1 MKLLTIDFETFYSK
15 DVGFSK
21 LTTEE
26 YVRHPDFHVI
36 GVSVKN
42 GSEEAQWA
50 SGTDRELYKWLQ
62 QFDWENSVVLAH
74 NATFDG
80 SILSWRYDI
89 RPKFWMDTL
98 CMGRAIHG
106 VEVGGSL
113 GALTERY
120 ELGVKG
126 DATKWAI
133 GLRREDFTEQQLSD
147 YGDYCINDVELT
159 YKLFN
164 KMLPGFPKKELH
176 LINLTTRM
184 FTEPVLRLDVPLL
197 QQHLADVQ
205 EVKTKLL
212 ANLKITEDGV
222 ERVVEVDEL
231 MSNNKFAAAL
241 RSLGVEPPMKISLTT
256 GKEAL
261 ALAKSDEEFK
271 ALATHP
277 KLEVQAL
284 VAARLGVKSTLEETR
299 TERFL
304 EIASRGELP
313 IPLKYYAAHTGRWGG
328 DDKINLQNLP
338 SRGDNAGKLKM
349 AIKAPVGH
357 TMIDADSSQIE
368 ARVLAWLAGQDNI
381 VKAFANGEDVYR
393 IMASTIYGK
402 AFDQITKEERF
413 VGKTTILG
421 CIGAGTQVLC
431 DSGWKAI
438 ESVTLTDKLWD
449 GEEWVCHQGLLMK
462 GLKQT
467 LNLCGVW
474 LTPDHK
480 VLSGTQWLEAQLV
493 AQDESTLCRALGTGA
508 ENLPLQG
515 TSRGKGMA
523 CGLSSFSATAGYPS
537 TRSSNKILKILR
549 ALAVI
554 FAPRKHRTVN
564 DSGSILTPCMTM
576 LIGLDYL
583 IGYPL
588 RLLGATTPTLRT
600 IPTTEAGEFKS
611 IRSGERIEP
620 RFLSTCKRLMGGML
634 RSLRW
639 TELTTT
645 RGTNRATLDSCLGV
659 TTCVTS
665 EQSLRLRKNL
675 QTYDIAYSGPR
686 NRFTILTERGP
697 IIVHNCGYGMGAAKF
712 QAALKNSKPP
722 MDITLDEARRVID
735 IYRKTNPYITALWR
749 QAQQVIVSLSR
760 GESAPLG
767 KHKVLKVN
775 TKEQGIVLPSGLLL
789 RYDDLQSEQ
798 GEQGLEFTYKTRRG
812 RIRVYGGKVIENV
825 CQAIARCVIGEQMLK
840 IAQKYRVVLTV
851 HDAVGCIVPDK
862 EVEEARAFV
871 ETCMRWT
878 PDWATGLPV
887 NCESGAGKSYGE
899 C

>member
-1 MKLLTIDFETFYSK
+1 VKLLTIDFETFYSK

-42 GSEEAQWA
+42 GNGEAQWA

-120 ELGVKG
+120 GLGVKG

-184 FTEPVLRLDVPLL
+184 FTEPVLRLDIPLL

-205 EVKTKLL
+205 ETKAKLL
-212 ANLKITEDGV
+212 ANLTITEDGV

-349 AIKAPVGH
+349 AIKAPVGY

-421 CIGAGTQVLC
+421 A
-431 DSGWKAI
+431 
-438 ESVTLTDKLWD
+438 
-449 GEEWVCHQGLLMK
+449 
-462 GLKQT
+462 
-467 LNLCGVW
+467 
-474 LTPDHK
+474 
-480 VLSGTQWLEAQLV
+480 
-493 AQDESTLCRALGTGA
+493 
-508 ENLPLQG
+508 
-515 TSRGKGMA
+515 
-523 CGLSSFSATAGYPS
+523 
-537 TRSSNKILKILR
+537 
-549 ALAVI
+549 
-554 FAPRKHRTVN
+554 
-564 DSGSILTPCMTM
+564 
-576 LIGLDYL
+576 
-583 IGYPL
+583 
-588 RLLGATTPTLRT
+588 
-600 IPTTEAGEFKS
+600 
-611 IRSGERIEP
+611 
-620 RFLSTCKRLMGGML
+620 
-634 RSLRW
+634 
-639 TELTTT
+639 
-645 RGTNRATLDSCLGV
+645 
-659 TTCVTS
+659 
-665 EQSLRLRKNL
+665 
-675 QTYDIAYSGPR
+675 
-686 NRFTILTERGP
+686 
-697 IIVHNCGYGMGAAKF
+697 GYGMGAAKF

-749 QAQQVIVSLSR
+749 EAQQVIVNLSR

-767 KHKVLKVN
+767 KHKVLKVD

-825 CQAIARCVIGEQMLK
+825 CQGIARCVIGEQMLK

-887 NCESGAGKSYGE
+887 NCESGAGKSYGD